1 MPLTSDSTMQKNN
14 SFLAKSAHDLAL
26 YHPDPH
32 DPAPYI
38 VISKRS
44 SGPLIYSIANSKV
57 LTERERVCISAQI
70 RLCKQHQPMAVWPTQ
85 AA

>member
-26 YHPDPH
+26 YHPNSH

-44 SGPLIYSIANSKV
+44 SGPLIYSIASSKV
-57 LTERERVCISAQI
+57 LTERES
-70 RLCKQHQPMAVWPTQ
+70 LYLSPN
-85 AA
+85 